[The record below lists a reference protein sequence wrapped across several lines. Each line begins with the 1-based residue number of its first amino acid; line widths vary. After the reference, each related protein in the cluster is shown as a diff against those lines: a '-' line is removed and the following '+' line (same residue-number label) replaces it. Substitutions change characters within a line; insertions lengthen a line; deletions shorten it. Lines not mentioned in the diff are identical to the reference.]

1 MTPVLQTA
9 VTGLIWALSTSL
21 VIFVSTF
28 CVTWVMRIADDRK
41 AIEVERRLEEIESR
55 NQNGPCKCRG
65 EEAAC
70 EGEALTA

>member
-9 VTGLIWALSTSL
+9 VTGLIWAISTSL

-28 CVTWVMRIADDRK
+28 CASWIMRIADYRK
-41 AIEVERRLEEIESR
+41 AIEVERLLQELESR
-55 NQNGPCKCRG
+55 NQNGPCQCRG